1 MEQYIDNGMA
11 REPLLEFF
19 QLEGLND
26 YKTITLRLERNIKI
40 ISAENGSGKT
50 TLLNALYALLTGKIG
65 PLLSINFTK
74 FVIKFSGR
82 PEISARKSDL
92 FPQLTAEFTKQL
104 SSLPVWREFRMY
116 RLTEAEVQE
125 MLLLCTIGADEDFES
140 CSGFRKLY
148 DETPFDRDEIKS
160 LCERAIPETVV
171 TGQLDEIQSQI
182 QEAMGGVSVL
192 YLPTFRRIEADL
204 PEYRR
209 RSSMSMRSRK
219 ARDDWDS
226 NRLIFFGLE
235 DVERRLKLITSD
247 IRKGT
252 FEAYSRISA
261 RTLDQLLTAGTSTT
275 EMSPETVDVP
285 TLKVVLARL
294 GKTDS
299 EAEVRIIDLIES
311 GRINHS
317 EHESLR
323 SFLGQLLEIYQEKRD
338 FEQSVEAFVKVVDS
352 YWDQPGSE
360 KRYTFD
366 KLTVEAKVVNRF
378 TKLPLPLG
386 ALSSGEK
393 QIVSVFARLY
403 LDAGKRYLILIDE
416 PELSLSM
423 EWQQKFLPDVLSAP
437 SCEQLIAIT
446 HSPFTFDN
454 ELDCY
459 AGPLEISYTR
469 KSED

>member
-1 MEQYIDNGMA
+1 MTQCVANDRV

-19 QLEGLND
+19 RIEGLND
-26 YKTITLRLERNIKI
+26 YKTITLTLERNIKI

-50 TLLNALYALLTGKIG
+50 TLLNALYALLTGKLG
-65 PLLSINFTK
+65 ALLSINFSR

-92 FPQLTAEFTKQL
+92 FPQLTPEFTKQI
-104 SSLPVWREFRMY
+104 SSLPVWREARMY

-125 MLLLCTIGADEDFES
+125 MILLCAIGADEDFES
-140 CSGFRKLY
+140 CSGYRKLFE
-148 DETPFDRDEIKS
+148 DTPYDRDEIKS

-171 TGQLDEIQSQI
+171 AGQLDAIQNQI
-182 QEAMGGVSVL
+182 QDAMGGVSVL

-209 RSSMSMRSRK
+209 RSPMRTRK
-219 ARDDWDS
+219 SKDDWDS
-226 NRLIFFGLE
+226 NRLIYFGLE
-235 DVERRLKLITSD
+235 DVDRRLKSITSD

-261 RTLDQLLTAGTSTT
+261 RTLDQLLAAGTSTT
-275 EMSPETVDVP
+275 ELKPDTVDVA

-294 GKTDS
+294 GKTNSD
-299 EAEVRIIDLIES
+299 AEVRIIDLITS
-311 GRINHS
+311 GRINDP

-338 FEQSVEAFVKVVDS
+338 YEQSIEAFVKVVDS

-366 KLTVEAKVVNRF
+366 KLTVEAKVENTF
-378 TKLPLPLG
+378 TKLSLPLG

-454 ELDCY
+454 ELDPY
-459 AGPLEISYTR
+459 AGPLDISYIQ
-469 KSED
+469 KSET